1 MKTLAPTK
9 SRCEQQQS
17 KCGIVDSR
25 AVPLADGRLLL
36 YVLKSFYHDG
46 YTRFGI
52 CISSLSQ
59 TSEVLEKSCFD
70 DITVCEKEA
79 HNLFGTMCESCLEP
93 CHLGEVLENFL
104 GEVQN

>member
-25 AVPLADGRLLL
+25 AVPLADGRVLL
-36 YVLKSFYHDG
+36 YILNSFYHDG

-52 CISSLSQ
+52 CISSLSH
-59 TSEVLEKSCFD
+59 TSEILEKSCFD
-70 DITVCEKEA
+70 DITVCEEEA
-79 HNLFGTMCESCLEP
+79 RGIFGTMYECCLEP
-93 CHLGEVLENFL
+93 CHLGEVLEDFL

>member
-1 MKTLAPTK
+1 MKGEASIHHENTCTTK

-52 CISSLSQ
+52 CISSLSH
-59 TSEVLEKSCFD
+59 TSEVLEKAVSM
-70 DITVCEKEA
+70 I
-79 HNLFGTMCESCLEP
+79 
-93 CHLGEVLENFL
+93 
-104 GEVQN
+104 